1 MRNKLAVL
9 IGQADESTQ
18 RRFLEGFTKRAYE
31 FQYDICVFSLH
42 QKYQETWLRNL
53 GDSNIFELVNYDL
66 FSGVVVM
73 IDTILTKDYAEPLQ
87 RKIHE
92 QFHGPVIVIDK
103 ESPYFESIMVDH
115 YTPMK
120 KLTDHMIEEHG
131 YTDIAFLGGKE
142 GHPHSV
148 QRLNAFRDSMDG
160 HGIPVREDW
169 IYHGNYWYDSAE
181 EYAKKLLENRDEMP
195 RAIVCA
201 NDVMAIG
208 VGTILTENGYK
219 VPEDVAIIG
228 YDSIEDGRCS
238 PAPLTSAL
246 IPADECGEQAL
257 LWMHSKI
264 TGSELKIHE
273 MNAPLFIGASC
284 GCSYKIKMVP
294 KKLRSR
300 WRTQQSSRSMFSE
313 FTHIMEDL
321 LSQNTFEGFW
331 DTVKSY
337 IYQIRPFETFDICM
351 NNTFLDTEKNVGEN
365 ALRKGYTDTICHVL
379 HCDGQAESDCHISFT
394 EKFAVS
400 DLIPALHEERPYP
413 TTFIFHPLF
422 FDDKCFGYAVLN
434 YGQENRMYDGTYRIW
449 LRDIMQ
455 GIEAFYRQRYMQEL
469 VERMKAEQVRDSL
482 TGLYNYDGFVK
493 YTSILTDLRKDN
505 NPNQKKLNIYAID
518 VKGMKSINEIY
529 GRDYGTKVILT
540 VSRFIR
546 DETYDDEVC
555 ARMCNDEFLIALLDS
570 DDASRGKEII
580 TSIQKKLKD
589 ANIEPDKEHVPEIHY
604 ANVLADFSKKKELD
618 VLINYAVS
626 LKNHKKNR
634 SVSEAEASTE
644 QLEAQIALNQKVDK
658 ILNQNLLTYVYQP
671 IVSVKDG
678 TIYAYEALMR
688 CKTENIPPLEIIRAA
703 KYLNRLSDVESA
715 TFLNVGKQ
723 VDESKEIFGEAK
735 VFINSIPGLTISAED
750 EERFASISQKNSGR
764 FVIEF
769 TEEAQPSDEQL
780 YNMKN
785 RYLQLGNQIAI
796 DDYGAG
802 YSNVNNLLRYMPHYL
817 KIDRDLIAD
826 IHMNPQKQ
834 HFVQNIVE
842 FSHKNDI
849 LVIAEGVETREELKE
864 CVKMGVDMI
873 QGYYTGR
880 PSEQPVKAIS
890 EEIRNELK
898 RYQLSGTGW

>member
-1 MRNKLAVL
+1 MREKLAVL
-9 IGQADESTQ
+9 LGQADESTQ

-31 FQYDICVFSLH
+31 FQYDICIFSLH
-42 QKYQETWLRNL
+42 QKYQETWLRDL

-73 IDTILTKDYAEPLQ
+73 IDTILTKDFAEPLQ

-92 QFHGPVIVIDK
+92 RFHGPVIVIDK

-115 YTPMK
+115 YTPMR
-120 KLTDHMIEEHG
+120 KLTDHMIEVHG
-131 YTDIAFLGGKE
+131 YDNIAFLGGKE

-148 QRLNAFRDSMDG
+148 QRLNAFRDSMAG
-160 HGIPVREDW
+160 HGIPVREDR

-181 EYAKKLLENRDEMP
+181 EYAKKLLENRDDMP
-195 RAIVCA
+195 RAIICA

-208 VGTILTENGYK
+208 VGTVLTENGYRI
-219 VPEDVAIIG
+219 PEDVAIIG

-246 IPADECGEQAL
+246 IPADECGEQAM
-257 LWMHSKI
+257 LWIHSKL
-264 TGSELKIHE
+264 TGSRMKHYE
-273 MNAPLFIGASC
+273 MKAPLFIGASC
-284 GCSYKIKMVP
+284 GCAYKIEMVP
-294 KKLRSR
+294 KKLRSF
-300 WRTQQSSRSMFSE
+300 WRTQQSSSSMFSE
-313 FTHIMEDL
+313 FNHIMEDL
-321 LSQNTFEGFW
+321 LSQTTFEGFW

-337 IYQIRPFETFDICM
+337 IYQIRPFDSFDICM
-351 NNTFLDTEKNVGEN
+351 NDTYLDTEKNVGEN
-365 ALRKGYTDTICHVL
+365 ALRKGYTDTMCHVL
-379 HCDGQAESDCHISFT
+379 HCDGPEESDCHISFT
-394 EKFAVS
+394 EKFATG
-400 DLIPALHEERPYP
+400 DLIPALHEERSYP
-413 TTFIFHPLF
+413 TTYIFHPLF
-422 FDDKCFGYAVLN
+422 FDDKCFGYTVLN
-434 YGQENRMYDGTYRIW
+434 YGREYKMYNETYRIW
-449 LRDIMQ
+449 MRDVMQ
-455 GIEAFYRQRYMQEL
+455 GIEAFYRQQYMQEL
-469 VERMKAEQVRDSL
+469 VERMRAEQVRDSL
-482 TGLYNYDGFVK
+482 TGLFNYDGFLRN
-493 YTSILTDLRKDN
+493 TSLLIKLSKDSD
-505 NPNQKKLNIYAID
+505 PHQKRLNIYAID
-518 VKGMKSINEIY
+518 VRGMKSINEIY
-529 GRDYGTKVILT
+529 GREYGTKVILT

-546 DETYDDEVC
+546 DEVYDNEIC
-555 ARMCNDEFLIALLDS
+555 ARMCNDEFLIALLD
-570 DDASRGKEII
+570 DDDSSRGKEMIA
-580 TSIQKKLKD
+580 SIQKKLKKAKID
-589 ANIEPDKEHVPEIHY
+589 PDKEHVPEIHF
-604 ANVLADFSKKKELD
+604 ANVLADLSKQEELD

-626 LKNHKKNR
+626 LKNHKKDI
-634 SVSEAEASTE
+634 SSTSEATPTE

-671 IVSVKDG
+671 IVSAKDG

-688 CKTENIPPLEIIRAA
+688 CKTENISPLEIIRAA
-703 KYLNRLSDVESA
+703 KYMNRLSDVESA

-723 VDESKEIFGEAK
+723 VDEKEEVFGEAK
-735 VFINSIPGLTISAED
+735 VFINSIPGLTISLED
-750 EERFASISQKNSGR
+750 QDTFAAISKRHRGR

-769 TEEAQPSDEQL
+769 TEESQPSDEQL
-780 YNMKN
+780 HNLKN

-817 KIDRDLIAD
+817 KIDRELIEE

-849 LVIAEGVETREELKE
+849 IVIAEGVETREELKE

-880 PSEQPVKAIS
+880 PSEKPVEAIP